1 MSDLPSR
8 EQQVLA
14 VHAEFII
21 KVVQSSQDFSR
32 HSELDE
38 LLNFA
43 QKNGWSDLV
52 TVLRKITGGQ
62 RDPAVLMGL
71 DEEDN
76 LIANAVLRGLQ
87 DPSTLPALQAPAD
100 AGVAAPGL
108 AAMIHAAAKGDVQA
122 LEILGNMAKQMQQ
135 TGGDMKNMGGLLRRL
150 INGERDYGQLSKK
163 LGAQAESLLTS
174 MLSEL
179 GKLENP

>member
-1 MSDLPSR
+1 MSELPNR

-43 QKNGWSDLV
+43 QKNGWGDLV
-52 TVLRKITGGQ
+52 VVIRKISAGQ
-62 RDPAVLMGL
+62 RDPALLHSL
-71 DEEDN
+71 DEEDVI
-76 LIANAVLRGLQ
+76 IASAILRGLQ
-87 DPSTLPALQAPAD
+87 DPSTLPALQTPTD

-108 AAMIHAAAKGDVQA
+108 AAMVHAAAKGDVQA

-135 TGGDMKNMGGLLRRL
+135 AGGDMKNMGGLLRRL
-150 INGERDYGQLSKK
+150 INGERDYDQLSKK
-163 LGAQAESLLTS
+163 LGAQAEGLLTS
-174 MLSEL
+174 LLSEL
-179 GKLENP
+179 GKLENH

>member
-43 QKNGWSDLV
+43 QKNGWGDLV
-52 TVLRKITGGQ
+52 KVIRKITSGQ
-62 RDPAVLMGL
+62 RDQSLLQGL
-71 DEEDN
+71 DEEDVI
-76 LIANAVLRGLQ
+76 IANAVLRGLQ
-87 DPSTLPALQAPAD
+87 DPNTLPALQTPAD

-135 TGGDMKNMGGLLRRL
+135 AGGDMKNMGGLLRRL
-150 INGERDYGQLSKK
+150 INGERDYDELSKK
-163 LGAQAESLLTS
+163 LGVQAEGLLTS
-174 MLSEL
+174 LLSEL
-179 GKLENP
+179 GKLENH